1 MGCKNTKCED
11 SIINSETK
19 RNVMFR
25 AGFNVGEQ
33 AYGIQ
38 FGLASNTQRHCE
50 RESISLENDEEKVE
64 SDTEFAASLLNTGK
78 AKPVISLPSMS
89 MSPDIVN
96 PEDDKTE
103 VPLPL
108 ILELI

>member
-19 RNVMFR
+19 RNIMFR

-38 FGLASNTQRHCE
+38 FGLASNTQRQCV
-50 RESISLENDEEKVE
+50 RESMKDEEEAVKDKDLTKPEMVVL
-64 SDTEFAASLLNTGK
+64 TEN
-78 AKPVISLPSMS
+78 I
-89 MSPDIVN
+89 
-96 PEDDKTE
+96 
-103 VPLPL
+103 
-108 ILELI
+108 